1 MSIDLVIFCV
11 IMALYIGWKAS
22 SIWHIYTFRTLL
34 EELKVPDAKLKQLV
48 RDKAI
53 DLGKPTPEEAED
65 DETANLPVLEVKI
78 EQQPEGLFAYRKD
91 NSLFLAMGKDHT
103 QLMENLIDNLNNV
116 RVIVSKEDGAD
127 LIYPQKP
134 A

>member
-11 IMALYIGWKAS
+11 IMALYIGWKTS
-22 SIWHIYTFRTLL
+22 SIWHIYTFRTIL
-34 EELKVPDAKLKQLV
+34 EELKVPDAKLQQLV

-53 DLGKPTPEEAED
+53 DLGEPTPEEAED

-91 NSLFLAMGKDHT
+91 NNLFIAMGKDHT

-127 LIYPQKP
+127 LIYPKKP